1 VLKKKLSLLIIFF
14 AISSCSGVGIDFDPD
29 FYFPDVENQRLENE
43 KFIKIPFTSNEM
55 NDFACMSSAKL
66 KELKEILNSAT
77 IPRKEKNKIL
87 NILNKAINK

>member
-1 VLKKKLSLLIIFF
+1 
-14 AISSCSGVGIDFDPD
+14 
-29 FYFPDVENQRLENE
+29 
-43 KFIKIPFTSNEM
+43 M